1 MQRMSR
7 GRVAA
12 AVLAAALV
20 VGACSDPLRPFE
32 PQVANSPDNFELQAT
47 GAIGVTLERTYVWQ
61 NSGTRA
67 TINHST
73 TTENGIARLVI
84 LDAAGVVVYDKGLL
98 PSLNEPTLAGTPGA
112 WQIELILTGY
122 TGTLNFRAQKL

>member
-1 MQRMSR
+1 MRKVRTTGVM
-7 GRVAA
+7 A
-12 AVLAAALV
+12 AVLVASLAL
-20 VGACSDPLRPFE
+20 ACSDPLRPFE
-32 PQVANSPDNFELQAT
+32 PQVSNSPDNFEVQAT
-47 GAIGVTLERTYVWQ
+47 GVIGVTLERTYVWQ

-73 TTENGIARLVI
+73 TTENGIARVVI
-84 LDAAGVVVYDKGLL
+84 LDAAGVVVYDKALV

-122 TGTLNFRAQKL
+122 TGTLNFRVQKL